1 MAVDIKELEVALVEV
16 ERFKARAETALK
28 LIKADRRCHGKK
40 TAAVRRSS
48 MDLTRSLAE
57 LRSLSC
63 VEDKDGK
70 LCQKQK

>member
-1 MAVDIKELEVALVEV
+1 MVDIKELEAALVEI
-16 ERFKARAETALK
+16 ERFKVRAEIALK

-57 LRSLSC
+57 LRRANNL
-63 VEDKDGK
+63 
-70 LCQKQK
+70 